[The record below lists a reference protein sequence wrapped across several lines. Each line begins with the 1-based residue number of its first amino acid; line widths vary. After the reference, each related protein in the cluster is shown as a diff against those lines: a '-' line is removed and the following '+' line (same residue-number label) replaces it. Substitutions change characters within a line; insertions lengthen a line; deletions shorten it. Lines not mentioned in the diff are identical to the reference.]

1 MKIFA
6 VDYGDART
14 GMAHC
19 DMYESIASPVGTVF
33 EWNREKCLAKVAEAI
48 KADGAQLIV
57 VGLPINMDG
66 TQGERADRC
75 RSFAE
80 DLSRLTGI
88 EAVMWD
94 ERVTTVQAIGILN
107 ETNVRGKKRKEVIDT
122 VAATLILESYMSYR
136 KKKAAKCR
144 GFLRTVFKN

>member
-19 DMYESIASPVGTVF
+19 DVYESIASPVGTVF
-33 EWNREKCLAKVAEAI
+33 EWNRDKCLAKVADAI
-48 KADGAQLIV
+48 TKDGAQLVV
-57 VGLPINMDG
+57 VGLPVNMDG
-66 TQGERADRC
+66 TQGERAQKC
-75 RSFAE
+75 RDFAAALTE
-80 DLSRLTGI
+80 LTGV
-88 EAVMWD
+88 ETVMWD

-122 VAATLILESYMSYR
+122 VAATLILESYLNYR
-136 KKKAAKCR
+136 KKKAAD
-144 GFLRTVFKN
+144 